1 MDSTRA
7 LKRLLFLA
15 IVVVGSAL
23 TLGILATPTDPTG
36 EPATR
41 PAPVA
46 GYTHDELQRGADMT
60 DQMSAASANTG
71 SPAHTQDEQLR
82 RSQHDPGYVEALE
95 EHQAGLDQMLA
106 RRTP

>member
-23 TLGILATPTDPTG
+23 TLGILATPDDPT
-36 EPATR
+36 EAPTTR

-46 GYTHDELQRGADMT
+46 GYTHDELQRAADMT
-60 DQMSAASANTG
+60 DQMSAPSANTG
-71 SPAHTQDEQLR
+71 SPAHAQDEQLR
-82 RSQHDPGYVEALE
+82 RSLHDPGYVEALE
-95 EHQAGLDQMLA
+95 QHQAGLDQMLA